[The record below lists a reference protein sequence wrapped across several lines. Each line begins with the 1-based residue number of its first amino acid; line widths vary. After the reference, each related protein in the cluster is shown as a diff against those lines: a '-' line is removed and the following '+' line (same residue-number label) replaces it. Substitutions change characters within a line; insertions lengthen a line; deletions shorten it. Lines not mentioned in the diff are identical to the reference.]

1 MKHNF
6 HMVNNHNYKK
16 KTFRGYRYLFRPT
29 KYGER
34 EQARGEPRV

>member
-1 MKHNF
+1 
-6 HMVNNHNYKK
+6 MVNNHNLKK